1 MTATFAEVHA
11 VAGRERSSEGGFTLV
26 EALIAMVIL
35 MVGLA
40 AVANMMIMAGTS
52 NTAANLSSGAT
63 ASATEAMET
72 LKAQPFAN
80 LAPGTGFASPFG
92 SPGPGLSVNTAYRY
106 AGGMSGV
113 GKVDTRW
120 EVSTPANLS
129 NVRFIEVRSQML
141 GRLGSGLS
149 LTRFTTFRT
158 CTEATGC

>member
-1 MTATFAEVHA
+1 MTAKCPVIDS
-11 VAGRERSSEGGFTLV
+11 VSAGERSSEAGFTLV

-92 SPGPGLSVNTAYRY
+92 SPGTGLSVNTAYRY
-106 AGGMSGV
+106 SGGMSGV
-113 GKVDTRW
+113 GRVDTRW
-120 EVSTPANLS
+120 EVSTPANLN
-129 NVRFIEVRSQML
+129 NVRFVEVRSQML